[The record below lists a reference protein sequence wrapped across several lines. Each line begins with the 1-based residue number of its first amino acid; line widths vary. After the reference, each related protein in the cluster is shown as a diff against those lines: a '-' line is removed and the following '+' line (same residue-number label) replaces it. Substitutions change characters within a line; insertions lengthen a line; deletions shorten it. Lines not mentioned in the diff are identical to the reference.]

1 MKVLIDI
8 PEEFVLDY
16 STDRFAEFFQR
27 CCADMSVLCGNYEL
41 ETAEMMKK
49 AFSES
54 RIYDLDKVVEQLEA
68 EQEFWNHSYD
78 KKIGKEKARSYAHA
92 IEIVETGGNADLLM
106 DMDRA
111 KSKSGERIPYDGKW
125 K

>member
-1 MKVLIDI
+1 MGRLIDADS
-8 PEEFVLDY
+8 LK
-16 STDRFAEFFQR
+16 DRASEYTPNNDEYGRFCEIIDAEP
-27 CCADMSVLCGNYEL
+27 
-41 ETAEMMKK
+41 TA
-49 AFSES
+49 
-54 RIYDLDKVVEQLEA
+54 YDLDKVVEQLEA